1 MPNSIQNCWNYN
13 KGNTHEKQVSKQ
25 KWRAGHQ
32 IQIRSWMTSTTRWST
47 TLIPQHGFLPTFPWQ
62 GEISAMAHVVATITD
77 TGIWA
82 ILAME
87 AENGPQIPKDSHHF
101 HHKNSHF
108 LASPILEP
116 NPCPSHS
123 WVCIIMS
130 TPKSATQS
138 PDNSFKLN
146 QTRDEKS
153 GDGWK
158 CSDWWLNQPKNIG
171 ANLCF
176 FPGMEGQHQQNKM
189 IPARS
194 SKALPVV
201 HFFGKTSKF
210 G

>member
-1 MPNSIQNCWNYN
+1 
-13 KGNTHEKQVSKQ
+13 
-25 KWRAGHQ
+25 
-32 IQIRSWMTSTTRWST
+32 
-47 TLIPQHGFLPTFPWQ
+47 
-62 GEISAMAHVVATITD
+62 MAHVLATITD

-101 HHKNSHF
+101 HHKNNHF
-108 LASPILEP
+108 LASPIFEP

-158 CSDWWLNQPKNIG
+158 CSIDG
-171 ANLCF
+171 
-176 FPGMEGQHQQNKM
+176 
-189 IPARS
+189 
-194 SKALPVV
+194 
-201 HFFGKTSKF
+201 
-210 G
+210 